1 MVATHHKKGVPPDA
15 PKLCSES
22 DPDGS
27 LVRLLEAADLEA
39 HPIAGCTVKNL
50 GRLGSAFPVLARK
63 KSGHWI
69 IIIGLAAPGVGPRKA
84 FVLDVEHEAEG
95 VVEVSFDKLNEV

>member
-1 MVATHHKKGVPPDA
+1 MLPYHSALRAFVVVATHHKKGVPPDA

-39 HPIAGCTVKNL
+39 HPIAGCRDGQASHQL
-50 GRLGSAFPVLARK
+50 GLVIVNARGQAAHTQFQFFVVMCQAVL
-63 KSGHWI
+63 
-69 IIIGLAAPGVGPRKA
+69 PD
-84 FVLDVEHEAEG
+84 F
-95 VVEVSFDKLNEV
+95 